1 MSNRIRAHIRSNV
14 IGYVALFF
22 AISGTAMALPGTNT
36 VNSGDIINE
45 EVRAADIREN
55 AVGSSELRT
64 DAVGSAVIR
73 ADAVGSSEI
82 VTDAVGSSEI
92 VTDAVG
98 ASEISNNA
106 IDQGE
111 VAPNGIGADELTTIN
126 RRSATSAPIAN
137 NSSGNVGVQC
147 NAGEQVIGG
156 GNDASTVASGFAVI
170 ASRNDGA
177 NGWRVFIRNQTGSN
191 QTVTVH
197 AYCLQQ

>member
-1 MSNRIRAHIRSNV
+1 MRNHIRSNV

-73 ADAVGSSEI
+73 A
-82 VTDAVGSSEI
+82 DAVGSSEI